1 MARKPL
7 EGLRGN
13 RDIWLLPSSLLCS
26 VAQTC
31 PALCN
36 PMDCSPPGSS
46 VLGILQARTL
56 EWVSMPSSR
65 GSSQIRNRTQVSHIA
80 GGFFYHLSHQGSQRV
95 LEWIAYPF
103 SSGSSD
109 PEIKPRSP
117 ALQVDSLPDEL
128 LEKPSQLINKMQ
140 STSSPNPKGPDV
152 SSCMRSK
159 EKPEMFGDCADVWG
173 LAC

>member
-1 MARKPL
+1 MSAGALTSYFTNLSMAGALGVCSSSPASLRTQAPAASLHGEKAPR
-7 EGLRGN
+7 GSQRGN

-46 VLGILQARTL
+46 VRGILQARTL

-80 GGFFYHLSHQGSQRV
+80 GRFFYHLSHQGSQRV

-103 SSGSSD
+103 SRGS
-109 PEIKPRSP
+109 
-117 ALQVDSLPDEL
+117 
-128 LEKPSQLINKMQ
+128 
-140 STSSPNPKGPDV
+140 
-152 SSCMRSK
+152 
-159 EKPEMFGDCADVWG
+159 F
-173 LAC
+173 